1 MPTLKID
8 DQNGLYYE
16 HTPPSRDGAVT
27 FVFVNPITGDVGLWN
42 ASVVPALQAAGYGT
56 LVYNARGQA
65 NSPYAPGTELTAD
78 LIVGDLQRLMAELE
92 PARPVVAG
100 LSIGGLYAA
109 RAFLAGTRMTGLVLI
124 NTLRRLTPRVAW
136 MNDATKRVM
145 EVGGP
150 NLMKD
155 LFFHLILNEDWQA
168 AHRAEHFSASPDYT
182 PLPKDSGAYNLITW
196 MCETGWDIPWHDL
209 NLPTLVISGLQ
220 DRVFFDAANVDELF
234 ASLPNA
240 TRIEM
245 PDAGHMIPME
255 RPEAFTGALEEF
267 GRSLER

>member
-1 MPTLKID
+1 MPILSLD

-16 HTPPSRDGAVT
+16 HTPPTRDGAVT

-42 ASVVPALQAAGYGT
+42 ASVVPELQKAGFGT

-65 NSPYAPGTELTAD
+65 NSPFAPGTDLTDD
-78 LIVGDLQRLMAELE
+78 LIVGDLQQLLAELK
-92 PARPVVAG
+92 PVRPVVAG

-109 RAFLAGTRMTGLVLI
+109 RAYLAGTPLTGLVLI

-136 MNDATKRVM
+136 MNDATLRVM

-168 AHRAEHFSASPDYT
+168 AHRAEHFSATPDYT
-182 PLPKDSGAYNLITW
+182 PLPRDSGAYNLITW
-196 MCETGWDIPWHDL
+196 MGKTDWDIPWHKL
-209 NLPTLVISGLQ
+209 ELPTLVIEGTQ
-220 DRVFFDAANVDELF
+220 DRVFYDENNVAELF
-234 ASLPNA
+234 ASLPKG
-240 TRIEM
+240 TRIDM
-245 PDAGHMIPME
+245 HDAGHMIPME
-255 RPEAFTGALEEF
+255 RPQAFTGALEEF
-267 GRSLER
+267 GRTFEG

>member
-1 MPTLKID
+1 MPTLNID

-16 HTPPSRDGAVT
+16 HTPPARDGAVT

-42 ASVVPALQAAGYGT
+42 ASVVPALQAAGFGT

-65 NSPYAPGTELTAD
+65 NSPYAQGTDLTAD
-78 LIVGDLQRLMAELE
+78 LIVADLQRLLSELA
-92 PARPVVAG
+92 PSRPVIAG

-109 RAFLAGTRMTGLVLI
+109 RAVLAGSRVEGLVLI

-136 MNDATKRVM
+136 MNDATLRVM

-155 LFFHLILNEDWQA
+155 MFFHLILNEDWQA
-168 AHRAEHFSASPDYT
+168 AHRAEHFAAQPDYT

-196 MCETGWDIPWHDL
+196 MCKTTWDIPWHELDL
-209 NLPTLVISGLQ
+209 PILVISGTQ
-220 DRVFFDAANVDELF
+220 DRVFYDENNVAELF
-234 ASLPNA
+234 ASLPQA
-240 TRIEM
+240 TRIDM
-245 PDAGHMIPME
+245 HDAGHMIPME
-255 RPEAFTGALEEF
+255 RPKAFTGALEEF
-267 GRSLER
+267 GRTFEH